1 MRRRLVVSGLVL
13 GLAVSAVPLASA
25 ADRGAGCRPAP
36 VTGLTAQQAGAMVKA
51 RTRYFGAE
59 NVDPR
64 SGAVDCSR
72 VLVTWLNNSSFAA
85 SFLGRVVLFDAF
97 FPTHN
102 PGWIPTNAFEMG
114 DVQADYLFVG
124 HGHYDHAQ
132 EVPRVL
138 NRSRRT
144 VLVGTPEHCDQMRT
158 ALQGKFRP
166 RCVAAVPRAAALGAV
181 GRLDS
186 LLTGV
191 RISTVRIPHSAA
203 DTPDPL
209 NPNGP
214 YAPFAGVPAF
224 RSRLSNPPAPLGA
237 APPAENDGVSP
248 GDGAEGGSVLYQ
260 FRIGDFAWTYHD
272 TTGPVKVGDLVWKAL
287 RRLPPTDVEYGA
299 VVAFGTVTN
308 GFRDTRVVTEAL
320 RSRQFLPMH
329 HDDWNEALGSE
340 AWSYEKPVR
349 DELSRIP
356 VERRPQVR
364 WLFDPTDYLSSGVRS
379 WDPRAAT
386 WRDDFPAAP
395 DSAFARAEDRSFA
408 VRYARRTSPVV
419 AVRNDCAPG
428 LPAWARLTA
437 SGCLWQR

>member
-1 MRRRLVVSGLVL
+1 MRRRALVAGLIVAL
-13 GLAVSAVPLASA
+13 GLTAAPLVSA
-25 ADRGAGCRPAP
+25 ADRGADCRPVP
-36 VTGLTAQQAGAMVKA
+36 VTGLTAQQTSAMVTA
-51 RTRYFGAE
+51 RTRYFGPE
-59 NVDPR
+59 NVDAR
-64 SGAVDCSR
+64 TGAVDCSR

-158 ALQGKFRP
+158 ALAGTFVP
-166 RCVAAVPRAAALGAV
+166 RCAAAAPRAAALGARSTLD
-181 GRLDS
+181 RL
-186 LLTGV
+186 LPGV
-191 RISTVRIPHSAA
+191 RISTVTIPHSAA
-203 DTPDPL
+203 DAPDPL

-214 YAPFAGVPAF
+214 YAPYGGVPAF
-224 RSRLSNPPAPLGA
+224 RSKLSNPPAPVGS
-237 APPAENDGVSP
+237 APPAEDDGVQP

-260 FRIGDFAWTYHD
+260 FRIGAFAWTYHD
-272 TTGPVKVGDLVWKAL
+272 TTGPVKVGDPVWTAL
-287 RRLPPTDVEYGA
+287 RALPPTDVEYGA

-356 VERRPQVR
+356 AERRPQVR
-364 WLFDPTDYLSSGVRS
+364 WLFDPTDYLASGVRS

-395 DSAFARAEDRSFA
+395 DSAFARAEDRSFG
-408 VRYARRTSPVV
+408 VRYARRTAPVV
-419 AVRNDCAPG
+419 TATNDCAPT
-428 LPAWARLTA
+428 LPVAARLTA
-437 SGCLWQR
+437 PGCLWQR